1 MEVIFFR
8 KQEQSI
14 LINIQKIL
22 KQQMNL
28 RMEFII
34 KQTIYSILSLNFST
48 KR

>member
-34 KQTIYSILSLNFST
+34 K
-48 KR
+48 